1 MKKDKLPRRRE
12 NPAIRRA
19 LIVNEAIRFI
29 GERGYNGFT
38 VQALAEQCGLSNA
51 GLLYY
56 FGSKDQLLIS
66 LLDEVERRETE
77 NVAPLANAAANER
90 TDGEGLP
97 ARAFQLLRTIV
108 KGFVDRPEIGRFA
121 LVLQSEALDQS
132 HPAHEWFSIREKAVL
147 KLFTQLASPLV
158 EEPESCARQLAA
170 LMFGLEQQW
179 IRADQ
184 DFDLLAEWEKAIGMI
199 LPSIVSVEAVADEV
213 CAE

>member
-1 MKKDKLPRRRE
+1 MKNDKPPRRRE
-12 NPAIRRA
+12 SPAIRRA
-19 LIVNEAIRFI
+19 LIVDEAIRFI

-77 NVAPLANAAANER
+77 NVAPLANER
-90 TDGEGLP
+90 ADGEGSP
-97 ARAFQLLRTIV
+97 ARTFQILRTIV

-121 LVLQSEALDQS
+121 LVLQSEALDRL

-147 KLFTQLASPLV
+147 KLFAQLASPLV
-158 EEPESCARQLAA
+158 EDPKSCARQLVA

-199 LPSIVSVEAVADEV
+199 LPSIVSVEAGIDEV
-213 CAE
+213 GAE

>member
-1 MKKDKLPRRRE
+1 MIKDKSPRRRE
-12 NPAIRRA
+12 SPAIRRA
-19 LIVNEAIRFI
+19 LIVDEAIRFI

-77 NVAPLANAAANER
+77 NVAPLATVQAEGDDLSVR
-90 TDGEGLP
+90 T
-97 ARAFQLLRTIV
+97 FQILRTIV

-121 LVLQSEALDQS
+121 LVLQSEALDRS

-147 KLFTQLASPLV
+147 KLFTQLAAPLV
-158 EEPESCARQLAA
+158 EDPASCARQLVA

-184 DFDLLAEWEKAIGMI
+184 DFDLLAEWEKAVRII
-199 LPSIVSVEAVADEV
+199 LPLIVPVEAVVDEV